1 MENRERDQ
9 VSKST
14 GPTDAGE
21 VNRHTSEQQAHDKSA
36 DFGQSIGRAEELN
49 SPTGRSG
56 GSGTGSATGTGSA
69 KNATHGDTGDSTSGR
84 H

>member
-14 GPTDAGE
+14 GPTDAGN
-21 VNRHTSEQQAHDKSA
+21 VNRHTSEEMAHDKSA

-49 SPTGRSG
+49 SPSGRRGGDTGMMG
-56 GSGTGSATGTGSA
+56 DTGSDRNSTR
-69 KNATHGDTGDSTSGR
+69 GDTGDSSGR